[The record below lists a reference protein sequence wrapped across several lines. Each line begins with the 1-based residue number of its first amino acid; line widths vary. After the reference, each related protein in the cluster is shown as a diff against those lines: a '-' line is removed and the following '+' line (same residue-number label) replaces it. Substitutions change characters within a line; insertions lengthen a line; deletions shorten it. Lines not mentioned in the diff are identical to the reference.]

1 MYLIDAISTIF
12 LFAIADTPA
21 THVLPKPIISKVSE
35 AAPKRSL
42 NLEDY
47 KKKRGLI

>member
-1 MYLIDAISTIF
+1 MGNLF
-12 LFAIADTPA
+12 LFCHFAANPVA
-21 THVLPKPIISKVSE
+21 HVLPKPIATKVNDA

>member
-1 MYLIDAISTIF
+1 MTKLLVF
-12 LFAIADTPA
+12 LVAS
-21 THVLPKPIISKVSE
+21 VNVVPKPVDKVKESGG
-35 AAPKRSL
+35 PKRSL

>member
-1 MYLIDAISTIF
+1 MCNFLLFFLILTAT
-12 LFAIADTPA
+12 AV
-21 THVLPKPIISKVSE
+21 THVLPKPIMTKVND